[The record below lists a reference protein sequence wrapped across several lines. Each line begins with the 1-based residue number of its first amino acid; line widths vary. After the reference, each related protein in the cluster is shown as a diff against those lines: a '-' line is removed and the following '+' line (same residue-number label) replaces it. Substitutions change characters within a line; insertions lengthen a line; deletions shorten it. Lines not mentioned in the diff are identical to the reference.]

1 MRIAFDLWGTLM
13 CANPEFRTRRVDL
26 FKKYFSD
33 EPVLEV
39 YGDMMDTVKK
49 QLNNII
55 EPTGWMPNQKLIRT
69 FIAASLNTDE
79 ERVYKF
85 MQDYQRLAILYPPTF
100 IDPDTPKIL
109 SWLAKDHGLYII
121 SNTMF
126 IEGDTLTEIL
136 KQKGVDDYFKGYGFS
151 DNMKISKP
159 NPAIFT
165 YDLDYMIG
173 DNVQTDGGFAR
184 AKNIKFIQI
193 NSNDKTLKDAYDII
207 TSNR

>member
-1 MRIAFDLWGTLM
+1 MRIAFDLWGTLIR
-13 CANPEFRTRRVDL
+13 ANPEFRTRRVDL
-26 FKKYFSD
+26 FQKHFPD
-33 EPVLEV
+33 EPVYEI
-39 YGDMMDTVKK
+39 YSDAMDTVKK

-55 EPTGWMPNQKLIRT
+55 EPTGWMPNAKLIRT

-79 ERVYKF
+79 DSVYRF

-109 SWLAKDHGLYII
+109 NWLAKDHGLYII

-136 KQKGVDDYFKGYGFS
+136 KQKGVDNCFKGYAFS
-151 DNMKISKP
+151 DNQKISKP
-159 NPAIFT
+159 NPAIFS
-165 YDLDYMIG
+165 YDLDYMVG
-173 DNVQTDGGFAR
+173 DNTQTDGGFAL
-184 AKNIKFIQI
+184 AKNTKFIHI